1 MNRQYAVLPREQR
14 TKNLYDEALQEL
26 EAVLAAGHGRAWD
39 NIQIEQ
45 LASAIKLMKDR
56 VRRADG
62 DVRSARLIA
71 LLLLQTP
78 RAARAQDIMDRR
90 HGHSYHHRHKRLYE
104 LIDFNDT
111 FVDII
116 LSLSHEERLRF
127 ERRAYEL
134 MRQMCRRA
142 RTHMFSEGQ
151 YDAIIHGLSRETA
164 VYLGARAEGYDV
176 HMTSRVADGL
186 GVDMQIRERT
196 SGRYI
201 NIDCKTTGAYLRRV
215 ETLRREGRLS
225 EHEVGLA
232 LTRGFVEVVNGHG
245 ANQVKVVLFAIVTD
259 VLGEIRAFEFTQ
271 TDILALKLD
280 EAIAVYGRKDDG
292 FYRYEDAN
300 D

>member
-1 MNRQYAVLPREQR
+1 MYRQHVVRPRERQVS
-14 TKNLYDEALQEL
+14 NLYDEALREL
-26 EAVLAAGHGRAWD
+26 DDVLAAGHGRRWD
-39 NIQIEQ
+39 GVHIEQ
-45 LASAIKLMKDR
+45 LAGAIKLMKDR
-56 VRRADG
+56 VRRADART
-62 DVRSARLIA
+62 RSARLIA

-116 LSLSHEERLRF
+116 LSLSHEERIRF

-142 RTHMFSEGQ
+142 RTHMFSEEQ
-151 YDAIIHGLSRETA
+151 YSAIVHGLSRETA
-164 VYLGARAEGYDV
+164 VYLGARGEGYDV

-186 GVDMQIRERT
+186 GVDMQIQDRE

-215 ETLRREGRLS
+215 ETLRREGRLD

-245 ANQVKVVLFAIVTD
+245 ANQVKVVLLAIVTD
-259 VLGEIRAFEFTQ
+259 VLGEIRAFEFVE
-271 TDILALKLD
+271 TDILALKLN
-280 EAIAVYGRKDDG
+280 EAIIAYGKTDSG
-292 FYRYEDAN
+292 FYRYEDAS

>member
-1 MNRQYAVLPREQR
+1 MYRTHVVQPRRQDVDSLYGAALRE
-14 TKNLYDEALQEL
+14 LDD
-26 EAVLAAGHGRAWD
+26 VLAAGHGRRWD
-39 NIQIEQ
+39 GVRVEQ
-45 LASAIKLMKDR
+45 LAGAIKLMKDR
-56 VRRADG
+56 VARSDASM
-62 DVRSARLIA
+62 RSARLVA

-116 LSLSHEERLRF
+116 LSLSRGERLHF
-127 ERRAYEL
+127 ERRIYEQ

-142 RTHMFSEGQ
+142 RTDMFSREQ
-151 YDAIIHGLSRETA
+151 YEAIVHGLSRETA

-186 GVDMQIRERT
+186 GIDMQVRDRE

-201 NIDCKTTGAYLRRV
+201 NIDCKTTRAYLRRI
-215 ETLRREGRLS
+215 ETLRREGRLD

-232 LTRGFVEVVNGHG
+232 LTRGFVEVVHGHG
-245 ANQVKVVLFAIVTD
+245 ASQVKVVLLAIVTD
-259 VLGEIRAFEFTQ
+259 VIGEIEAFEFAQ
-271 TDILALKLD
+271 TGILALKLH
-280 EAIAVYGRKDDG
+280 EAIVAYGRSDDG
-292 FYRYEDAN
+292 FYRYEDAS